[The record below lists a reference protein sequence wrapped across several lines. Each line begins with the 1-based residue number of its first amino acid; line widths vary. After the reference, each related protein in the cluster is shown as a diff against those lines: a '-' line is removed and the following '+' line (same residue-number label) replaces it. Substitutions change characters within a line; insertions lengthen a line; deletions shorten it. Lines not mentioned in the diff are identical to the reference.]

1 MNGLGHKLPQG
12 LDLTTQES
20 LFGPTLLT
28 KRGLISY
35 VPVGALV
42 ATLALH
48 RSHRTVII
56 QVYSRLAQWQGPSRE
71 LGKDSSELEKITSLF
86 PMGL

>member
-1 MNGLGHKLPQG
+1 M
-12 LDLTTQES
+12 
-20 LFGPTLLT
+20 
-28 KRGLISY
+28 
-35 VPVGALV
+35 PVGALV

-48 RSHRTVII
+48 RSHRTVTI
-56 QVYSRLAQWQGPSRE
+56 QVYSRLAQWPGPSGE